1 MDGRRR
7 YIETILE
14 RVATGV
20 VSIDLAGRIG
30 TVNSAAMRLLEVD
43 AEVIGRPAVDVFA
56 HQPSAADQQSPRPS
70 CARADPTRLRR
81 RLRLCARGELHVAAA
96 ATRLTSAGGDYE
108 GTVLVLD
115 DVTPLIRAQKV
126 AAWREVA
133 RRLAHEI
140 KNPLTPIQLS
150 AERIRGASCR
160 PSTKH

>member
-56 HQPSAADQQSPRPS
+56 RSHLRPINRVLDQA
-70 CARADPTRLRR
+70 ARARSDTFAQEVAIVREG
-81 RLRLCARGELHVAAA
+81 RGLHVAAA

-126 AAWREVA
+126 AAWRG
-133 RRLAHEI
+133 L
-140 KNPLTPIQLS
+140 
-150 AERIRGASCR
+150 RGASLTR
-160 PSTKH
+160 SRIH